1 MRSAKMQK
9 VSRRGVAAGRD
20 EGKSLCARLAS
31 SSGAQG
37 SNGIQRRKRR
47 PRMDKQEHGFRL
59 RGSGNLVVEGGRLMR
74 FAGIDVGAERHMVA
88 VVDEESRVLCR
99 SSPFSED
106 SSGYAHLFEL
116 LGPPEGCLL
125 ALEATGHYWRNL
137 FVALLAKGYAVA
149 VLNPLR
155 TRRFAE
161 EELQRTKTDAI
172 YALGIARFA
181 AQKRPAAAQ
190 LPDFATE
197 ELRELARLR
206 ERLSEDF
213 ASRLRQLHRAVDLG
227 FPEFTRYVRTLE
239 SQLATTILSRYPT
252 AASFQGVSMKKLAR
266 IIYDGS
272 HKVGEEIG
280 RTLIEAAKRSVG
292 SHHSEPYRLR
302 IQYLCEDFD
311 VLRHRLKDLARDIE
325 RKIDDHEVGK
335 LLTTIDGVGPLTAA
349 SLIAELGDPA
359 RFRSAGAIASYVGV
373 APRLRQSGK
382 KRFSGSPTIPFG
394 NARLRKALWMVVL
407 NAVRCNPWLR
417 QYYERLRAAG
427 KPGKVAVI
435 AAMRKLLVAVW
446 SVGTH
451 RRPFVPI
458 MPAPITKN
466 V

>member
-1 MRSAKMQK
+1 
-9 VSRRGVAAGRD
+9 
-20 EGKSLCARLAS
+20 
-31 SSGAQG
+31 
-37 SNGIQRRKRR
+37 
-47 PRMDKQEHGFRL
+47 
-59 RGSGNLVVEGGRLMR
+59 MR
-74 FAGIDVGAERHMVA
+74 FAGIDVGAERHMLAMVG
-88 VVDEESRVLCR
+88 EEGEVLCR
-99 SSPFSED
+99 SSPFGED
-106 SSGYAHLFEL
+106 ASGYARLFEL

-172 YALGIARFA
+172 DALGIARFA
-181 AQKRPAAAQ
+181 AQKRPSAAQ
-190 LPDFATE
+190 LPDVATE

-206 ERLSEDF
+206 ARLREDF

-227 FPEFTRYVRTLE
+227 FPEFTRHVHTLE
-239 SQLATTILSRYPT
+239 SPLAAAILSRYPT
-252 AASFQGVSMKKLAR
+252 AASFHGVSVKKLAR
-266 IIYDGS
+266 IVYDGS
-272 HKVGEEIG
+272 HKIGEELA
-280 RTLIEAAKRSVG
+280 RALIDEAANSVG

-302 IQYLCEDFD
+302 IRYLCEDLD
-311 VLRHRLKDLARDIE
+311 VLRRRLKDLARDIE
-325 RKIDDHEVGK
+325 RKLDDHEVGK

-349 SLIAELGDPA
+349 CLIAELGDPA

-373 APRLRQSGK
+373 VPRLRQSGK

-435 AAMRKLLVAVW
+435 AAMRKLLTAVW
-446 SVGTH
+446 SVATH
-451 RRPFVPI
+451 RKPFVPHLPRV
-458 MPAPITKN
+458 PAPLGAVTNKA
-466 V
+466 